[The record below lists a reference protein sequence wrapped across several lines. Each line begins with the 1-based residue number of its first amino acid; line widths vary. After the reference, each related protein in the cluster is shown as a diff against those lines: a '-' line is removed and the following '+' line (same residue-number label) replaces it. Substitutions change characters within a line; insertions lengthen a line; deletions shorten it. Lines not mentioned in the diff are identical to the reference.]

1 MANLSGSNG
10 VSCSAYSRVPHCAR
24 VAGKLQE
31 AADRCWLP
39 DQVPGEM
46 FALAMEA
53 KKRDMGVVGSTQNIL
68 DFIAAKLSE
77 AVERPFPDTL
87 QVWLKLYGLVLHDS
101 PECRICKGMISFFL
115 QYSKS
120 QNPCPSNHI

>member
-1 MANLSGSNG
+1 M
-10 VSCSAYSRVPHCAR
+10 R
-24 VAGKLQE
+24 E
-31 AADRCWLP
+31 ADLCWLP

-46 FALAMEA
+46 FALAMDA

-87 QVWLKLYGLVLHDS
+87 QVWLKLYGLVIHDS
-101 PECRICKGMISFFL
+101 PECKICKGWSAFL
-115 QYSKS
+115 LQNIILNIKS
-120 QNPCPSNHI
+120 